1 MGVTTEF
8 NDSKRSNITSA
19 FNEIKSPNNNNV
31 KQYVDDIIDV
41 ICYIDS
47 EDKKLPLKQKKEISV
62 KANTAQEMYQVQTR
76 LGLSPKSVYQN

>member
-31 KQYVDDIIDV
+31 KQSVDDIIDV

-47 EDKKLPLKQKKEISV
+47 DDKKLPLKQKKEISV

-76 LGLSPKSVYQN
+76 LGLSLKSVYQN

>member
-47 EDKKLPLKQKKEISV
+47 DDKKLPLKQKKEISV